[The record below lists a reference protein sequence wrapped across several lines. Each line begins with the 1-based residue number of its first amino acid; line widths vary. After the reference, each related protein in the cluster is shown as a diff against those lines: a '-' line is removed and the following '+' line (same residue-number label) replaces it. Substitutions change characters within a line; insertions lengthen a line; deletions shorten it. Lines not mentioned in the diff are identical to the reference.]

1 MAISLVSEQ
10 AYKIMEIENENI
22 SKLESSKQLVL
33 QQIKKLNNQDKLS
46 AKYAA
51 DSEQDGGSIYDYS
64 D

>member
-1 MAISLVSEQ
+1 
-10 AYKIMEIENENI
+10 MEIENENI

-51 DSEQDGGSIYDYS
+51 AHPTS
-64 D
+64 DES